1 MDERFSANGR
11 RFAGLIAIVTWTGMI
26 VQFGTSTANMG
37 SLAAATWHLLLF
49 FTITTNLGV
58 AATFTGVALGKR
70 GFGSPSLLG
79 GVTLS
84 IVLVGVIYSLLLAGT
99 VVLTGGDKVANVIMH
114 YAVPILTP
122 LFWLTHAP
130 KGGLATRDPLI
141 WAVYPLTYLAYALV
155 RGGVEGKYPYGF
167 LDVGKI
173 GWMATASNATA
184 IAAGFLIA
192 GYLIVWLDRRLA
204 RQAVFS
210 TLEAAPPSA

>member
-11 RFAGLIAIVTWTGMI
+11 RFACLVAIVAWIGMI
-26 VQFGTSTANMG
+26 VQFATTTANMG
-37 SLAAATWHLLLF
+37 SFPAATWHLLLF

-58 AATFTGVALGKR
+58 AATFTGVALGR
-70 GFGSPSLLG
+70 PSFGAPVLLG

-84 IVLVGVIYSLLLAGT
+84 ILLVGLIYSLLLAGT
-99 VVLTGGDKVANVIMH
+99 VVLTGGDKFANVIMH

-122 LFWLTHAP
+122 LFWLAYAP
-130 KGGLATRDPLI
+130 KGGLRARDPLI
-141 WAVYPLTYLAYALV
+141 WALYPLTYLAYALV
-155 RGGVEGKYPYGF
+155 RGAVEGKYLYGF

-173 GWMATASNATA
+173 GWMATTSNAAA
-184 IAAGFLIA
+184 IAVGFLLA

-210 TLEAAPPSA
+210 TLKAAPPSV